1 MHKGRVFPGAKLSRP
16 QMLSAKLNFRCA
28 VNASKCIETIPEL
41 NETGRGGASYRV
53 SRFVK
58 NDVFSDTDA
67 AHVLMEM
74 HEKMTAAKK
83 TAAEGLMLLS
93 LKP

>member
-1 MHKGRVFPGAKLSRP
+1 MHKGRVYAGGKLSRP
-16 QMLSAKLNFRCA
+16 QMLSAKVKFQMCA
-28 VNASKCIETIPEL
+28 NASKYIEAIPEL
-41 NETGRGGASYRV
+41 DQTGRGRASYRV
-53 SRFVK
+53 FRFVK
-58 NDVFSDTDA
+58 NDVFNDIDA

-74 HEKMTAAKK
+74 YEKM